1 MDRASAA
8 TRATLETPAGGV
20 DWSARLLTGD
30 TRMDATHAEFA
41 QLLNQ
46 ILATP
51 GAEQLPLYQ
60 TFMQHTRDHFA
71 QEDRWMQATGFTAD
85 NCHTEQHQ
93 MVLETMQSVVAHY
106 QSGQTEMLSR
116 MCQAL
121 AEWFDGHAASM
132 DAGLA
137 QHLSSVGFDS
147 VSETLA
153 DPSRVRQVVVSGCGS
168 VSCS

>member
-1 MDRASAA
+1 MDRASPSSLAA
-8 TRATLETPAGGV
+8 LETPAGGV

-30 TRMDATHAEFA
+30 ARMDSTHEEFA

-46 ILATP
+46 ILALP
-51 GAEQLPLYQ
+51 QDQQLPLFQ
-60 TFMQHTRDHFA
+60 TFLQHTQEHFA

-93 MVLETMQSVVAHY
+93 MVLETMQSVVDHY
-106 QSGQTEMLSR
+106 QQGQADMVSR
-116 MCQAL
+116 MCLAL
-121 AEWFDGHAASM
+121 AQWFDGHAVSM
-132 DAGLA
+132 DAGLS
-137 QHLSSVGFDS
+137 QHLRAVGFDS

-153 DPSRVRQVVVSGCGS
+153 DPSRVRNVVVSGCGS